1 MHHTDPHV
9 RRAVRRQTTPPPTPP
24 PQPRRPVNWVGGDHS
39 RRIKPDSLLADAQR
53 REQDRP
59 GRAAGPDRPVHHR
72 SGCSVRTTD
81 TTVAQGKRP
90 AVVKP
95 RLAAFGHA
103 RKLQQPHTTHYL
115 AAVRGVVQVAV
126 VGGAS
131 VADQPVVAGD
141 AHRVAVGIEGKGTST
156 TLENTASLGVSES
169 GPTNSAVLPLRVLLA
184 TGAGRWVST
193 RLPGAALYCSSVVTW
208 RNTPSVIGALPSPQ
222 PGLHGGHTP
231 AGPPARCPAGASP
244 APRTAQS
251 RARRQTPPAPHCAP
265 GCATTQRWCQGPGSH
280 RPSDRQAASSRQP
293 GAPATG
299 CTREW

>member
-184 TGAGRWVST
+184 TGAGRWGVHQVAGRGAVLLQRGDLAEHPVGHRRVAQPPTGVARRPYACRST
-193 RLPGAALYCSSVVTW
+193 GAVPRWRITRTTHSAKPSAPADTTGTTLRARLRNNSALV
-208 RNTPSVIGALPSPQ
+208 
-222 PGLHGGHTP
+222 
-231 AGPPARCPAGASP
+231 
-244 APRTAQS
+244 PRTRISSAVRS
-251 RARRQTPPAPHCAP
+251 P
-265 GCATTQRWCQGPGSH
+265 GRF
-280 RPSDRQAASSRQP
+280 
-293 GAPATG
+293 
-299 CTREW
+299 